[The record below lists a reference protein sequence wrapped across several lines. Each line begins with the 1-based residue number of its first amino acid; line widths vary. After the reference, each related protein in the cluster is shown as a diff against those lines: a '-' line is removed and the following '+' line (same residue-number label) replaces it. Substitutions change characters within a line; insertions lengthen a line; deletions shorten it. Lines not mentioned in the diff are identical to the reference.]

1 VSAKGR
7 KALGRGLSALLKPI
21 EEELIL
27 SEEGSQNV
35 ISECSIH
42 KITVNPKQPR
52 TEFDTEKLQE
62 LAQSIKIRGV
72 IQPLVV
78 RKSPTKKKEYELV
91 AGERRLRACKL
102 AGLEKV
108 PIICKDF
115 EDKDLLEI
123 ALIENIQRE
132 DLNPLEEAKAYRDLL
147 KEHDYTQEKLAQR
160 VGKSRST
167 ITNLIRLLQLPE
179 QLQVDLNDGILSV
192 GHARALLS
200 LEQEELQNEAREQI
214 LQKELSVR
222 ETEKLVKQLQDA
234 KPKEKKEIVVSPQ
247 TQLNQNRLTEL
258 FQTKVEIKEK
268 GKKGKIELEYYNQED
283 FNRIFTILLKK

>member
-1 VSAKGR
+1 MSAKGR

-27 SEEGSQNV
+27 SEEGSQNA
-35 ISECSIH
+35 IFECSIR

-108 PIICKDF
+108 P
-115 EDKDLLEI
+115 
-123 ALIENIQRE
+123 
-132 DLNPLEEAKAYRDLL
+132 
-147 KEHDYTQEKLAQR
+147 
-160 VGKSRST
+160 SRC
-167 ITNLIRLLQLPE
+167 
-179 QLQVDLNDGILSV
+179 
-192 GHARALLS
+192 
-200 LEQEELQNEAREQI
+200 
-214 LQKELSVR
+214 
-222 ETEKLVKQLQDA
+222 
-234 KPKEKKEIVVSPQ
+234 
-247 TQLNQNRLTEL
+247 
-258 FQTKVEIKEK
+258 
-268 GKKGKIELEYYNQED
+268 
-283 FNRIFTILLKK
+283 